1 MTDAGRCL
9 MRRSRLA
16 VVEAGL
22 FVTVSAGGFVSG
34 CIAAGAADRAG
45 ALLGLGL
52 MLGALPPSAGA
63 IRRHGGYE
71 RDFARLAVRYVER
84 VERATKAAALRR
96 LRVRAREARAAGQH
110 GRLVADLVA
119 LAGRRAAA

>member
-9 MRRSRLA
+9 MRRARFAAIEAAAFATLA
-16 VVEAGL
+16 
-22 FVTVSAGGFVSG
+22 AGGFVSG
-34 CIAAGAADRAG
+34 LIAAGNGDRAG

-52 MLGALPPSAGA
+52 ALGAWRPAAGA

-71 RDFARLAVRYVER
+71 RDFAALAVRYAER
-84 VERATKAAALRR
+84 VERATQAAALRR
-96 LRVRAREARAAGQH
+96 LRVRAREMRAAREH

-119 LAGRRAAA
+119 LAGRAAA